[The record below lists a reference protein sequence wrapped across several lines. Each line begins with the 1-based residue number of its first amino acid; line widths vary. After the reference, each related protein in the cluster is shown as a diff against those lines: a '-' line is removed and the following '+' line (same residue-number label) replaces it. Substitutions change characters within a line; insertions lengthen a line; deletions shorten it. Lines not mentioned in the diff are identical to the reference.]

1 MGAVMK
7 IPRDDGLNAFR
18 GIFLGTLLGIILWV
32 IIAWVLW
39 MIIGPRTQAPYAMPQ
54 PRTQSEQREVERAIK
69 GIGRHVII
77 DGEREIEIVM
87 ENGKKRIIGRRAL

>member
-1 MGAVMK
+1 M
-7 IPRDDGLNAFR
+7 NAFK
-18 GIFLGTLLGIILWV
+18 GIFLDVGLGILLWLL
-32 IIAWVLW
+32 IAWALW
-39 MIIGPRTQAPYAMPQ
+39 LIIGPRTQAPYAMPQ

-87 ENGKKRIIGRRAL
+87 ENGKKRIIRRVAL